1 MDKGVSCDH
10 LNKLADVL
18 GAELWKSK
26 EVLACLDCGCP
37 GPNLWICLQPD
48 CHHVGCSEV
57 KNDHSTIHQRNF
69 PSHCVHMNV
78 STERVWCYACE
89 REVHIRA
96 ALSHSRSSPDAAVGG
111 SSSRLGFDHTVAMNV
126 SIADEDDEAEDTD
139 YGEDDERP
147 RGLVGLQNMGNTCYM
162 NAALQALGHLPPLA
176 GYFLHCAPAV
186 ALLAGDKKPGLSRA
200 YQKLIKEM
208 WSRKTRGYVV
218 PSGILYGI
226 RNVHG
231 MFRGYQQH
239 DTQEFLRCFLDQLH
253 EELKEPVY
261 DDASQDKLNTEDGD
275 HTVSKNVHMRRRAA
289 SSGASDAPI
298 FARMRR
304 KSPAPSSYSERTDG
318 YFRVHSTSE
327 SGAAPRAAT
336 RHRRSASFAGTQQA
350 SYYTHVANGEKEH
363 SRVDIG
369 SESSLS
375 CSSDA
380 EDRYETCSS
389 ASDSQLPHTKELP
402 GCGGDGGGARYRSVV
417 SDVFDGKL
425 LSSVQCL
432 ICNRVSTRVETF
444 QDLSLP
450 IPSREHLSV
459 LRAQQHALAT
469 QMSAPEH
476 DSWLWW
482 VLGWLRSWFYGPVV
496 SLQDC
501 LAAFFSADELKGDNM
516 YSCSRCSKLRN
527 GVKISRL
534 VRLPE
539 VVCIHLKRF
548 RHELAYSSKLA
559 AAVTFPTTSLDLAP
573 YRHPRDFNM
582 PCISWE
588 ATTPTILK
596 RGPIEI
602 QEAALNL
609 TDNFSMLGMSQ
620 YNTLKNTSGNTLD
633 LAFSTLPL
641 AINRCDFPFVK
652 EDRHHPS
659 FTVEVLDLK
668 IVPLKD
674 APTTK
679 PNFHRGDYQHGFLR
693 KRSTVTNLASFSN
706 FLLNNMDH
714 GGQVDVIYTDFEKAF
729 DRVDHT
735 ILLHKLQILGIH
747 GDLLRWIKSYLTN
760 RSQAVVLGGFRS
772 NFVGIPS
779 GVPQGSHLGPL
790 FYNAYLFDIDTAFTS
805 SKHLLYADDKKIF
818 YKIRNLQDHE
828 AVQADLDALYR
839 YYLNN
844 KITVNVKKC
853 MCISFTRKPKPSYFN
868 YAFNGNTIERVNSVR
883 DLGIILDSKFLLSE
897 HIDHIANKAYRNL
910 GFVLRSCKPFTNIG
924 AIKSVYYAYVRSTLE
939 YASTIWS
946 PHYTIYKERLEKV
959 QKVFIN
965 HLNFRLRNSANSYK
979 DGCRIN
985 NVNTLEERRTL
996 LDMCFLHD
1004 LVHGR
1009 VDCAEL
1015 VVPPHATHAAA
1026 AECTSKITRYSLA
1039 AVICHSGTAGGGHYT
1054 CAALNDNQWYSFDDA
1069 SVSRVT
1075 HAQLAAHEAYVLF
1088 YRKVNPE
1095 MEAIRR
1101 KVAEI
1106 IESTPVDPNEVRYYI
1121 SKQWIV
1127 KFNTWAEPGPIDN
1140 SVFVCPHG
1148 AVRPERARRVD
1159 ALAAQLAAPAWR
1171 LLYRTFGGGP
1181 ACTRIVECGHCAR
1194 AAERLRARRG
1204 GELAAFY
1211 DLHAIFQEQERPRSV
1226 YAISMHWFRQW
1237 QAFVRSKTR
1246 EPPPPVDNNGIV
1258 TKQETDGVTTFV
1270 LKQGSDH
1277 AQLSEE
1283 LWRFFT
1289 DIYGGGPEVRLSG
1302 PAPPRLT
1309 PPRAPPTHPPTNQET
1324 VRVGQRGI
1332 LR

>member
-1 MDKGVSCDH
+1 MTV
-10 LNKLADVL
+10 NNRT
-18 GAELWKSK
+18 WR
-26 EVLACLDCGCP
+26 
-37 GPNLWICLQPD
+37 
-48 CHHVGCSEV
+48 HVGHE
-57 KNDHSTIHQRNF
+57 
-69 PSHCVHMNV
+69 
-78 STERVWCYACE
+78 
-89 REVHIRA
+89 
-96 ALSHSRSSPDAAVGG
+96 
-111 SSSRLGFDHTVAMNV
+111 LG
-126 SIADEDDEAEDTD
+126 
-139 YGEDDERP
+139 
-147 RGLVGLQNMGNTCYM
+147 L
-162 NAALQALGHLPPLA
+162 LPPLA

-261 DDASQDKLNTEDGD
+261 DDASHDKLNTEDGD
-275 HTVSKNVHMRRRAA
+275 HTVTKNVHMRRRAA
-289 SSGASDAPI
+289 SSGASDAPL

-380 EDRYETCSS
+380 EERYETCSS

-469 QMSAPEH
+469 QMTAPEH

-573 YRHPRDFNM
+573 YRHPRM
-582 PCISWE
+582 YLLSLVVCIH
-588 ATTPTILK
+588 LK
-596 RGPIEI
+596 RFRYELAYSSKL
-602 QEAALNL
+602 AAAV
-609 TDNFSMLGMSQ
+609 TFPTTQ
-620 YNTLKNTSGNTLD
+620 LD
-633 LAFSTLPL
+633 LAPY
-641 AINRCDFPFVK
+641 
-652 EDRHHPS
+652 RH
-659 FTVEVLDLK
+659 
-668 IVPLKD
+668 
-674 APTTK
+674 
-679 PNFHRGDYQHGFLR
+679 
-693 KRSTVTNLASFSN
+693 
-706 FLLNNMDH
+706 
-714 GGQVDVIYTDFEKAF
+714 
-729 DRVDHT
+729 
-735 ILLHKLQILGIH
+735 
-747 GDLLRWIKSYLTN
+747 
-760 RSQAVVLGGFRS
+760 
-772 NFVGIPS
+772 
-779 GVPQGSHLGPL
+779 PQ
-790 FYNAYLFDIDTAFTS
+790 
-805 SKHLLYADDKKIF
+805 
-818 YKIRNLQDHE
+818 
-828 AVQADLDALYR
+828 
-839 YYLNN
+839 
-844 KITVNVKKC
+844 
-853 MCISFTRKPKPSYFN
+853 
-868 YAFNGNTIERVNSVR
+868 
-883 DLGIILDSKFLLSE
+883 
-897 HIDHIANKAYRNL
+897 
-910 GFVLRSCKPFTNIG
+910 
-924 AIKSVYYAYVRSTLE
+924 
-939 YASTIWS
+939 
-946 PHYTIYKERLEKV
+946 
-959 QKVFIN
+959 
-965 HLNFRLRNSANSYK
+965 
-979 DGCRIN
+979 
-985 NVNTLEERRTL
+985 
-996 LDMCFLHD
+996 
-1004 LVHGR
+1004 
-1009 VDCAEL
+1009 
-1015 VVPPHATHAAA
+1015 
-1026 AECTSKITRYSLA
+1026 CTSKITRYSLA

-1088 YRKVNPE
+1088 YR
-1095 MEAIRR
+1095 
-1101 KVAEI
+1101 
-1106 IESTPVDPNEVRYYI
+1106 
-1121 SKQWIV
+1121 
-1127 KFNTWAEPGPIDN
+1127 
-1140 SVFVCPHG
+1140 
-1148 AVRPERARRVD
+1148 
-1159 ALAAQLAAPAWR
+1159 
-1171 LLYRTFGGGP
+1171 
-1181 ACTRIVECGHCAR
+1181 
-1194 AAERLRARRG
+1194 
-1204 GELAAFY
+1204 
-1211 DLHAIFQEQERPRSV
+1211 
-1226 YAISMHWFRQW
+1226 
-1237 QAFVRSKTR
+1237 
-1246 EPPPPVDNNGIV
+1246 
-1258 TKQETDGVTTFV
+1258 
-1270 LKQGSDH
+1270 
-1277 AQLSEE
+1277 
-1283 LWRFFT
+1283 
-1289 DIYGGGPEVRLSG
+1289 
-1302 PAPPRLT
+1302 
-1309 PPRAPPTHPPTNQET
+1309 
-1324 VRVGQRGI
+1324 
-1332 LR
+1332 